1 VRRWTVNFLAFPAMV
16 LAFAAGLLLTMA
28 ASRVMLVER
37 GALRQRVRSLASY
50 PSATE
55 EGRPPAAVRTARTS
69 PASQGGWSARTA
81 LQLERAGLQL
91 RVSEY
96 LTFRLLAALLGFLLV
111 ALFSGGHPVGLVAA
125 AMAAVFGFVLPAFI
139 VQALTARRVQ
149 KINDQLDQM
158 TSMVSS
164 SLEAG
169 FGLLQSLDQAAQ
181 QLSPPLS
188 NELLRVI
195 HETNVGATLEDAL
208 AALAERVESYDLDM
222 IVTAILIQRT
232 VGGNLAEILNNV
244 GYTIRERVRIQGE
257 VNTLTAQ
264 KKLSGII
271 IGLLPV
277 ALVLLFFATSPDYM
291 SVLFTHTAGRILL
304 VIGAVL
310 DLVGL
315 LMIRRIVT
323 VEV

>member
-1 VRRWTVNFLAFPAMV
+1 MNFLAFLAIV

-37 GALRQRVRSLASY
+37 GALRQRVRSLTSY

-55 EGRPPAAVRTARTS
+55 EGRPPAAIRTARTG

-125 AMAAVFGFVLPAFI
+125 AMAAVFGFMLPAFI

-158 TSMVSS
+158 ASMVSS
-164 SLEAG
+164 SLKAG

-232 VGGNLAEILNNV
+232 VGGNLAEILDNV

-264 KKLSGII
+264 KKLSGIV
-271 IGLLPV
+271 IGLMPV

>member
-1 VRRWTVNFLAFPAMV
+1 VSFLAFLAIV

-28 ASRVMLVER
+28 ASRVMLAER

-55 EGRPPAAVRTARTS
+55 EGRPPAAVRTARTG
-69 PASQGGWSARTA
+69 PASQGGWWARTA

-96 LTFRLLAALLGFLLV
+96 LTLRLLAALLGFLLV
-111 ALFSGGHPVGLVAA
+111 ALISGDPVGLVAA
-125 AMAAVFGFVLPAFI
+125 AVAAAFGFVLPAFI
-139 VQALTARRVQ
+139 VQALTARRIH
-149 KINDQLDQM
+149 KINDQLEQM
-158 TSMVSS
+158 VSMVSN
-164 SLEAG
+164 SLKAG

-188 NELLRVI
+188 AELLRVI

-232 VGGNLAEILNNV
+232 VGGNLAEILDNV
-244 GYTIRERVRIQGE
+244 GGTIRERVRIQGE
-257 VNTLTAQ
+257 INTLTAQ
-264 KKLSGII
+264 KKLSGFII
-271 IGLLPV
+271 ALLPV

>member
-1 VRRWTVNFLAFPAMV
+1 VGFLAFPAIV
-16 LAFAAGLLLTMA
+16 LAFAAGLLLTVGT
-28 ASRVMLVER
+28 SRVMLVER
-37 GALRQRVRSLASY
+37 GVLRQRVRTLAAY
-50 PSATE
+50 ADTRE
-55 EGRPPAAVRTARTS
+55 ESRPPAGVRTERTGA
-69 PASQGGWSARTA
+69 ASQGGWSARTA

-96 LTFRLLAALLGFLLV
+96 LTLRLLAALLGFLLV
-111 ALFSGGHPVGLVAA
+111 TLISGGHPVGLVAA
-125 AMAAVFGFVLPAFI
+125 AIVAVLSFMLPAFI
-139 VQALTARRVQ
+139 VQALRARHVH
-149 KINDQLDQM
+149 KLNEQLEQM
-158 TSMVSS
+158 VSMVSN
-164 SLEAG
+164 SLKAG
-169 FGLLQSLDQAAQ
+169 FGLLQSLDQAAE

-188 NELLRVI
+188 SELLRVI

-208 AALAERVESYDLDM
+208 TALGERVESYDLDM

-232 VGGNLAEILNNV
+232 VGGNLAEILDNV

-264 KKLSGII
+264 KKLSGVI

-277 ALVLLFFATSPDYM
+277 ALVLLFFAASPDYM

-304 VIGAVL
+304 VTAVVL

-315 LMIRRIVT
+315 LMIRSIVT

>member
-1 VRRWTVNFLAFPAMV
+1 MNFLAFPAMV

-55 EGRPPAAVRTARTS
+55 EGRPPAAIRTARTS

-125 AMAAVFGFVLPAFI
+125 AMAAVFGFMLPAFI

-195 HETNVGATLEDAL
+195 QETNVGATLEDAL

>member
-1 VRRWTVNFLAFPAMV
+1 MGFLAFPAIV
-16 LAFAAGLLLTMA
+16 LAFAAGLLLTVGT
-28 ASRVMLVER
+28 SRVMLVER
-37 GALRQRVRSLASY
+37 GVLRQRVRTLAAYTDTS
-50 PSATE
+50 E
-55 EGRPPAAVRTARTS
+55 ESRPPAAVRTERTGA
-69 PASQGGWSARTA
+69 ASQGEWSARTA

-96 LTFRLLAALLGFLLV
+96 LTLRLLAALLGFLLV
-111 ALFSGGHPVGLVAA
+111 TLISGGHPVGLVAA
-125 AMAAVFGFVLPAFI
+125 ALVAVLSFMLPAFI
-139 VQALTARRVQ
+139 VQALRARRVH
-149 KINDQLDQM
+149 KLNEQLEQM
-158 TSMVSS
+158 VSMVSN
-164 SLEAG
+164 SLKAG
-169 FGLLQSLDQAAQ
+169 FGLLQSLEQAAQ

-188 NELLRVI
+188 SELLRVI

-208 AALAERVESYDLDM
+208 TALGERVESYDLDL

-232 VGGNLAEILNNV
+232 VGGNLAEILDNV

-264 KKLSGII
+264 KKLSGAV

-277 ALVLLFFATSPDYM
+277 AVVLLFFATSPDYM

-304 VIGAVL
+304 VTAVVL

-315 LMIRRIVT
+315 LMIRRILT
-323 VEV
+323 IEI

>member
-1 VRRWTVNFLAFPAMV
+1 MNVLALSAIV
-16 LAFAAGLLLTMA
+16 LAFAAGLLLTVSV
-28 ASRVMLVER
+28 SRVMLVER
-37 GALRQRVRSLASY
+37 GALRQRVRSLAARS
-50 PSATE
+50 
-55 EGRPPAAVRTARTS
+55 TARDEKRA
-69 PASQGGWSARTA
+69 PATIRTERAHALSQGGWSARTA

-96 LTFRLLAALLGFLLV
+96 LTLRLLAALLGFLLA
-111 ALFSGGHPVGLVAA
+111 ALISGGHPVGLVAA
-125 AMAAVFGFVLPAFI
+125 AIVAVFGFMFPALI
-139 VQALTARRVQ
+139 VQALRARRVR
-149 KINDQLDQM
+149 KLNDQLEQM
-158 TSMVSS
+158 VSMVSS
-164 SLEAG
+164 SLKAG
-169 FGLLQSLDQAAQ
+169 FGLLQSLEQAAE

-195 HETNVGATLEDAL
+195 HETNVGATLEEAV
-208 AALAERVESYDLDM
+208 AALTERVESHDLDM

-232 VGGNLAEILNNV
+232 VGGNLAEILDNV
-244 GYTIRERVRIQGE
+244 GHTIRERVRMQGE

-264 KKLSGII
+264 KKLSGIV

-277 ALVLLFFATSPDYM
+277 AVVALFFAASPDYM

-304 VIGAVL
+304 VIGVL
-310 DLVGL
+310 LDIVGL

>member
-1 VRRWTVNFLAFPAMV
+1 MGFLAFPAIV
-16 LAFAAGLLLTMA
+16 LAFAAGLLLTVGT
-28 ASRVMLVER
+28 SRVMLVER
-37 GALRQRVRSLASY
+37 GVLRQRVRTLAAY
-50 PSATE
+50 TDTRE
-55 EGRPPAAVRTARTS
+55 ESRPPAGVRTERTGA
-69 PASQGGWSARTA
+69 ASQGGWSARTA

-96 LTFRLLAALLGFLLV
+96 LTLRLLAALLGFLLV
-111 ALFSGGHPVGLVAA
+111 TLISGGHPVGLVAA
-125 AMAAVFGFVLPAFI
+125 AIVAVLSFMLPAFI
-139 VQALTARRVQ
+139 VQALRARHVH
-149 KINDQLDQM
+149 KLNEQLEQM
-158 TSMVSS
+158 VSMVSN
-164 SLEAG
+164 SLKAG
-169 FGLLQSLDQAAQ
+169 FGLLQSLDQAAE

-188 NELLRVI
+188 SELLRVI

-208 AALAERVESYDLDM
+208 TALGERVESYDLDM

-232 VGGNLAEILNNV
+232 VGGNLAEILDNV

-264 KKLSGII
+264 KKLSGVI

-277 ALVLLFFATSPDYM
+277 ALVLLFFAASPDYM

-304 VIGAVL
+304 VTAVVL

-315 LMIRRIVT
+315 LMIRSIVT